1 MERNA
6 ARPEL
11 DFVDCSTPARPRRS
25 RRSPRRNP
33 RQRGRNGAYR
43 HSATERCWGKSNVTP
58 SPCAEASFPAPDAI
72 SKQFSQSRLR
82 LEVEAARCRRGETG
96 ADVRPRDGL
105 GPSYRRAVECT
116 STAAGRK
123 ASADLSSKLPW
134 RPCRPTRA
142 VLAARQ
148 KHRVARCCCRR
159 QGWCGYEFALSHPKT
174 PLAGSDGLQHHRLV
188 HAIVRCVVCASPMC
202 PRPRL
207 DLRSQSVVNSPSS
220 LAPLPLCACLV
231 FRGAQVLRL
240 PRCLVRRRLVALAS
254 WFMAGTAFNCAYS
267 VYSYRLL
274 HYCVLATLFGH
285 LLLSLSTCT

>member
-1 MERNA
+1 LPRFLSRRDCISRASPPSRPSTKISHNWTRKRVRNRNEIHWQMTRL
-6 ARPEL
+6 ARNFL
-11 DFVDCSTPARPRRS
+11 FVDCSTPVRPRRS

-134 RPCRPTRA
+134 AWQRSCRPTCA

-148 KHRVARCCCRR
+148 THRIARCCCRR

-174 PLAGSDGLQHHRLV
+174 PLAGSDGLRH
-188 HAIVRCVVCASPMC
+188 
-202 PRPRL
+202 
-207 DLRSQSVVNSPSS
+207 PSS
-220 LAPLPLCACLV
+220 W
-231 FRGAQVLRL
+231 LRR
-240 PRCLVRRRLVALAS
+240 PA
-254 WFMAGTAFNCAYS
+254 TA
-267 VYSYRLL
+267 
-274 HYCVLATLFGH
+274 
-285 LLLSLSTCT
+285 

>member
-134 RPCRPTRA
+134 QRPCRPTCA

-174 PLAGSDGLQHHRLV
+174 PLAGSDGLRHLV

-207 DLRSQSVVNSPSS
+207 DLCSQSCQFSQFTRPTSVLVWSS
-220 LAPLPLCACLV
+220 AEHKYCA
-231 FRGAQVLRL
+231 LRL
-240 PRCLVRRRLVALAS
+240 PCACRLAASVPAAWPLALGDFCLTVP
-254 WFMAGTAFNCAYS
+254 T
-267 VYSYRLL
+267 
-274 HYCVLATLFGH
+274 CVLLLATAYW
-285 LLLSLSTCT
+285 LLCSST

>member
-11 DFVDCSTPARPRRS
+11 YSSRLRRLLHPARPRRS

-43 HSATERCWGKSNVTP
+43 HSATERCWQKSNVTP

-134 RPCRPTRA
+134 AWQRSCRPTCA

-174 PLAGSDGLQHHRLV
+174 PLAGRSDGLRHHRLV

-207 DLRSQSVVNSPSS
+207 DLCSQSCQFSQFTRPTSVLVWSSAEHKYCGCRVSVRVVEGWRVPASGLALPLRLGLGSS
-220 LAPLPLCACLV
+220 LV
-231 FRGAQVLRL
+231 
-240 PRCLVRRRLVALAS
+240 
-254 WFMAGTAFNCAYS
+254 GTSA
-267 VYSYRLL
+267 
-274 HYCVLATLFGH
+274 
-285 LLLSLSTCT
+285 